1 MPARRRILALAALAL
16 AVLAPG
22 VASAAS
28 AALPLGPPGLPETR
42 SVRVLAPGVTLTE
55 IVRGTASPQEA
66 FVVDAGF
73 SLDAARTE
81 QTAARARALGLAAT
95 VIAVDDHAPDNP
107 LPGPTA
113 FLARIGR
120 FATEDAAAAVA
131 DRLRTAGVDDAT
143 VDLVGEDGT
152 PATTGPWR
160 VHVLEV
166 DPGRFRG
173 TVAPVLANGVVTR
186 RETVTAIDRRTRA
199 LAGVN
204 GGYFTIGTAD
214 GTPGDPAG
222 LSVVGGELVSEAVDG
237 RTDLVLGGGRA
248 RIMAL
253 SNDLRARS
261 SDGARRLVDGRNR
274 RPGLIRACG
283 GDGGDRPTD
292 APLHDITCTDP
303 SELVQITPR
312 FGARTPPGARVEAVI
327 GPDGRVRALRTR
339 RGGIPRGGSV
349 LLGTGDGASWLRAH
363 ARPGRRVRVT
373 ARVTIAG
380 GGTLALRAGTG
391 VVNGGPRLLA
401 GGAPAI
407 DATAEGF
414 VHPGDPEFLYRFG
427 VRRNPRTMAGVT
439 RAGRLLL
446 VAVDGGAPGYSVGL
460 TFAEEA
466 AVMASLGAVDAT
478 NLDGGGSTTLALGAR
493 QLTRPSD
500 PTGERP
506 VGDAIVVLPRPSP

>member
-1 MPARRRILALAALAL
+1 MPARRRILALAVL
-16 AVLAPG
+16 AVVVLPPG
-22 VASAAS
+22 AAS

-42 SVRVLAPGVTLTE
+42 TVRTLAPGVTLTE
-55 IVRGTASPQEA
+55 IVRGTASAQEA

-73 SLDAARTE
+73 SLDAAQTQR
-81 QTAARARALGLAAT
+81 TAARARALRIGAN
-95 VIAVDDHAPDNP
+95 VIAVDDHAPDSP

-120 FATEDAAAAVA
+120 FATEDAATAVA
-131 DRLRTAGVDDAT
+131 DRLKAAGVDDASE
-143 VDLVGEDGT
+143 DLVGEDGT
-152 PATTGPWR
+152 RASTGPWR
-160 VHVLEV
+160 VHVV
-166 DPGRFRG
+166 AIDPARFRG

-186 RETVTAIDRRTRA
+186 RETVTAIDRRTNA

-204 GGYFTIGTAD
+204 GGYFTISDAD

-222 LSVVGGELVSEAVDG
+222 LSVVDGELVSEAVDG
-237 RTDLVLGGGRA
+237 RTDLVFPRTGGRP
-248 RIMAL
+248 RIEGLDTDMHAI
-253 SNDLRARS
+253 A
-261 SDGARRLVDGRNR
+261 SDGASRLVDGRNR
-274 RPGLIRACG
+274 RPGLIRSCG

-292 APLHDITCTDP
+292 APLHDVTCTDA

-312 FGARTPPGARVEAVI
+312 FGARTPPGARVEAVV
-327 GPDGRVRALRTR
+327 GPDGRARALRTR

-363 ARPGRRVRVT
+363 ARPGRRIRVT
-373 ARVTIAG
+373 ARVAIAG
-380 GGTLALRAGTG
+380 GGTPRLRAGTG
-391 VVNGGPRLLA
+391 VVNGGPRLLV

-427 VRRNPRTMAGVT
+427 LRRNPRTIAGVT
-439 RAGRLLL
+439 RSGRLLL
-446 VAVDGGAPGYSVGL
+446 VAGDGRAPGYSVGL
-460 TFAEEA
+460 SVAEEA

-500 PTGERP
+500 PPGERP
-506 VGDAIVVLPRPSP
+506 VGDAIVVIPRSSP